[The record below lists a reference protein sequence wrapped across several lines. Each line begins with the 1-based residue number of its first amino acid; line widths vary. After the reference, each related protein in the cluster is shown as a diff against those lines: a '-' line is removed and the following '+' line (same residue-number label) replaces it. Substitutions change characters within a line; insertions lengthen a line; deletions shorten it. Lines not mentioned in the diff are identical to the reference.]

1 MWCSSCKA
9 CAREQVVSIQ
19 ADPGPSNQ
27 EGPDNIES
35 EVAETAGMPVAGHR
49 LPGSYKPPDPFIDR
63 ATAASAVDA
72 ERMILPASSK
82 GGYQAEDDV
91 KEFEVKLHRTDCS
104 TGTRDDVPAASNVL
118 SSPVRTLG
126 ALLDA
131 STGVTI
137 FVSEVYDGDCPV
149 GVYNRTAPPEQQLKV
164 GDFIVEVNG
173 HHGNMTI
180 MMQEMHLNRNLTLL
194 VMRAMEYE
202 INVHKQ
208 DMLGCSITYDAN
220 SGISLGI
227 ACVLQGP
234 IKVWND
240 ENPSKIVI
248 EGDRIIAV
256 NGVKGATSDLL
267 EIIRK
272 SQDLWMTLARPASS
286 TVK

>member
-19 ADPGPSNQ
+19 AEPASSNQ
-27 EGPDNIES
+27 EGPDNFDTEA
-35 EVAETAGMPVAGHR
+35 AETAGMPMAGLN
-49 LPGSYKPPDPFIDR
+49 LPASHGPPDAFIDR
-63 ATAASAVDA
+63 GTTASAVDA
-72 ERMILPASSK
+72 ERVVLPASSK
-82 GGYQAEDDV
+82 GGNQAEDNV
-91 KEFEVKLHRTDCS
+91 KEFQVKLQRTNWS
-104 TGTRDDVPAASNVL
+104 TDGTRDDVPAAANVL
-118 SSPVRTLG
+118 SSPPLG

-137 FVSEVYDGDCPV
+137 FVSEVFDSDCPV
-149 GVYNRTAPPEQQLKV
+149 GAYNRTAPPELQLKV

-173 HHGNMTI
+173 HRGNMTI

>member
-19 ADPGPSNQ
+19 AEPGPSNQ
-27 EGPDNIES
+27 EGPDNFDA
-35 EVAETAGMPVAGHR
+35 EVPETGMPMAGQRFPASHE
-49 LPGSYKPPDPFIDR
+49 PPDPFIDR
-63 ATAASAVDA
+63 A
-72 ERMILPASSK
+72 K
-82 GGYQAEDDV
+82 GGYQAEVDGT
-91 KEFEVKLHRTDCS
+91 EFQVKLQRADCFTDGS
-104 TGTRDDVPAASNVL
+104 RDDVPAAANVL
-118 SSPVRTLG
+118 SSPMKTLG

-131 STGVTI
+131 STGVAI

-149 GVYNRTAPPEQQLKV
+149 GAHNRTAPPEQQLKA

-173 HHGNMTI
+173 HRGNMTS

-194 VMRAMEYE
+194 VTRAMEYE

-208 DMLGCSITYDAN
+208 DTLGCSITYDAT

-227 ACVLQGP
+227 ACVLEGP
-234 IKVWND
+234 IKVWNE
-240 ENPSKIVI
+240 ENPSKKVL

-267 EIIRK
+267 EMIQK
-272 SQDLWMTLARPASS
+272 SEELLMTLARPASN
-286 TVK
+286 TVE